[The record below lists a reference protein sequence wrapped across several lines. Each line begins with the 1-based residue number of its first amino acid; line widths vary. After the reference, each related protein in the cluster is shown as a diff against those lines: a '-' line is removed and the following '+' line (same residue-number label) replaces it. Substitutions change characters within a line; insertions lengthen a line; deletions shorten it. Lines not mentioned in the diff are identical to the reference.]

1 MQFFDRAM
9 VERSLPLPLCLQL
22 ARIAFELHSDRQVE
36 QPLRSIVSS
45 TDGRLM
51 GTMPAYIRS
60 GEYAGFGLKSVLV
73 NFDKVAGSCSHEGS
87 ILLYDAPAAGEMAIV
102 DAGAITEL
110 RTAAASAWA
119 THLLASV
126 DAKRL
131 AILGTGVQARRH
143 LLAMLAVRPIEE
155 VVIWGRGAEN
165 TARFVSWCRE
175 HITQSVSVADS
186 PARAAAG
193 ADIIC
198 TVTASREPFLTSS
211 DLPERC
217 HINAVGASAPGFQE
231 LTAEIYATVDLYLD
245 SREAVSAAS
254 QCLMEARQRRII
266 DRDVIG
272 TEIGE
277 LEDALRWHN
286 GMKRTL
292 FKSVGL
298 AVQDLVFAREV
309 VRKSV
314 DRANQETGLD
324 LFIG

>member
-1 MQFFDRAM
+1 MQFFDRPA
-9 VERSLPLPLCLQL
+9 VEHSLPLLLCLQL
-22 ARIAFELHSDRQVE
+22 SRIAFELQSHRHVE

-51 GTMPAYIRS
+51 GTMPACIRS

-73 NFDKVAGSCSHEGS
+73 NFDKAAGSRSHEGC
-87 ILLYDAPAAGEMAIV
+87 ILLYDAPTAGEMAIV
-102 DAGAITEL
+102 DAGAVTEL

-119 THLLASV
+119 THLLAPA

-143 LLAMLAVRPIEE
+143 LQAMLAVRPIEE
-155 VVIWGRGAEN
+155 VIIWGRGAEN
-165 TARFVSWCRE
+165 TARFASWCRE
-175 HITQSVSVADS
+175 HITQPVGIADS
-186 PARAAAG
+186 PARAVEG

-198 TVTASREPFLTSS
+198 TVTASREPFLTSR
-211 DLPERC
+211 DLPEYC
-217 HINAVGASAPGFQE
+217 HINAVGASALGFQE
-231 LTAEIYATVDLYLD
+231 LAAEIYADVELYLD

-254 QCLMEARQRRII
+254 QCLIEARQQRII
-266 DRDVIG
+266 DSGVIG

-277 LEDALRWHN
+277 LGDDFRRHD
-286 GMKRTL
+286 GMGRTL

-309 VRKSV
+309 VQRHKEKRV
-314 DRANQETGLD
+314 G
-324 LFIG
+324 